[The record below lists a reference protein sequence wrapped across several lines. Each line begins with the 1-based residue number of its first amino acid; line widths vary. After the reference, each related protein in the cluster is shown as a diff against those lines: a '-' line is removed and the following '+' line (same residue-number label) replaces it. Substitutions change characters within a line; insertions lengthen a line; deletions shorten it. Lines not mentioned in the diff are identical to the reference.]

1 MNRPDFYQVV
11 ADMMIRQYRV
21 PGNVNV
27 PMLTESKVLN
37 VIREIINDMDMNGE
51 DYTHMFEIFN
61 RVTIQRCRELFY
73 GN

>member
-11 ADMMIRQYRV
+11 ADMMIKQYRV
-21 PGNVNV
+21 PGNINV
-27 PMLTESKVLN
+27 PMLTECKVLN

>member
-11 ADMMIRQYRV
+11 ADMMIKQYRV
-21 PGNVNV
+21 PGDVNV

-37 VIREIINDMDMNGE
+37 VIRDIINDMDMNGE

>member
-1 MNRPDFYQVV
+1 MDKPDFYQVV

-21 PGNVNV
+21 PGDVNV
-27 PMLTESKVLN
+27 PLLTEVKVLN

-61 RVTIQRCRELFY
+61 RVTMKRCHELFY

>member
-1 MNRPDFYQVV
+1 MDKPDFYQVV
-11 ADMMIRQYRV
+11 ADMMIKQYRV
-21 PGNVNV
+21 PGDVNV
-27 PMLTESKVLN
+27 PLLTEVKVLN

-61 RVTIQRCRELFY
+61 IVTMKRCHELFY